1 MDATLIPT
9 LAAGTVAGLALG
21 AVGGGGS
28 VLLIPLLVLGF
39 GLDAHGATGTALVVV
54 LTSAALGSVLHARA
68 GTVRYR
74 EAVLFG
80 APGMVASALASPL
93 NARLSEAVILGA
105 VALLMV
111 VVALRMWQPVKPS
124 EGRQPAAVVIGAGA
138 VAGAL
143 TGVFGVGGGFVI
155 VPVLVLALGL
165 PMPQAV
171 GTSLLVIAANSVAA
185 LGGYWVRGDIDVP
198 LAGVLAV
205 GAILG
210 VVFGSRL
217 ARVAGEQR
225 LQQSFAVLLV
235 VVASYLGVREAALI
249 A

>member
-9 LAAGTVAGLALG
+9 LVAGVIAGLALG

-54 LTSAALGSVLHARA
+54 MASATLGTVLHARD
-68 GTVRYR
+68 GRVRYR
-74 EAVLFG
+74 DALLFG
-80 APGMVASALASPL
+80 GPGMVASALASPV
-93 NARLSEAVILGA
+93 NAQLSEEVILGT

-111 VVALRMWQPVKPS
+111 VVALRMWQPVRPS
-124 EGRQPAAVVIGAGA
+124 EGHQPAVVVIGAGLF
-138 VAGAL
+138 AGAL

-165 PMPQAV
+165 PMAEAV
-171 GTSLLVIAANSVAA
+171 GTSLLVIAANSAA
-185 LGGYWVRGDIDVP
+185 AIGGYWVRGDIDVP
-198 LAGVLAV
+198 LALVLAA
-205 GAILG
+205 GAALG

-217 ARVAGEQR
+217 ARAAGEQR
-225 LQQSFAVLLV
+225 LQQSFAVLLI
-235 VVASYLGVREAALI
+235 VVASYLGVREAALV